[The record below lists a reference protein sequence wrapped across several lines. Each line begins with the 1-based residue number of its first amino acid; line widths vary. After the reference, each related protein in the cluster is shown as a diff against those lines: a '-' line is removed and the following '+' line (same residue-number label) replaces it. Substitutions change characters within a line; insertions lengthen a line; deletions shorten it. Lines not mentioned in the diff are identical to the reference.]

1 MKIRQDRNDYNIG
14 RNIRKHRILNHL
26 TQEQT
31 VARMQLLGIEIS
43 RGTYSHIECGIDNI
57 KVEELLAL
65 AEIFHVS
72 IENFFEGMT
81 FPSHNRNSEVL
92 DQ

>member
-1 MKIRQDRNDYNIG
+1 MKIRQDRANYNIG
-14 RNIRKHRILNHL
+14 SNIRKYRLQNKL

-31 VARMQLLGIEIS
+31 VARVQLLGVEIS

-65 AEIFHVS
+65 AEVFHVTVAD
-72 IENFFEGMT
+72 FFEGMT
-81 FPSHNRNSEVL
+81 LS
-92 DQ
+92 Q

>member
-1 MKIRQDRNDYNIG
+1 MKIRQNQDKYNIG
-14 RNIRKHRILNHL
+14 RNIRKYRLINKL

-31 VARMQLLGIEIS
+31 VARLQLLGIEIS

-65 AEIFHVS
+65 AQIFHVS
-72 IENFFEGMT
+72 VGDFFDDIT
-81 FPSHNRNSEVL
+81 L
-92 DQ
+92 